1 MTDSVNWP
9 ALYEIGLLN
18 IYDFIGQDKPF
29 PEVEHYPRR
38 VCGQV
43 LRENN
48 RDPAERRRE
57 PAGCIARGPGRFPFS
72 IVRRYRGSPGLPL
85 IHPRDTA

>member
-29 PEVEHYPRR
+29 QKWKHYPRR

-43 LRENN
+43 LRE
-48 RDPAERRRE
+48 
-57 PAGCIARGPGRFPFS
+57 I
-72 IVRRYRGSPGLPL
+72 IVTLQSGGGNPL
-85 IHPRDTA
+85 VVLLAALVDFLFHRS